1 MQKKRILCTSAALL
15 AAISLIMPNQGYA
28 KAKKPVLS
36 KKKLTMSVG
45 ESKTLKV
52 KNTKKKVKWSSGK
65 KSVASVSKKGRV
77 KAKKKGKAKVIA
89 KIKKKKY
96 ICKVTVKV
104 KKKQTDKSNSGNK
117 STPDTSANTNAN
129 DSTVKSLTNLYI
141 KNVLQNNTD
150 TWILVNTKDSS
161 GVTYSI
167 SYQSIGANVAIT
179 LNGKTV
185 DKTALQKGDSLEIG
199 YTGDLPDARKSWI
212 PHLAYL
218 KATRA

>member
-77 KAKKKGKAKVIA
+77 KAKKKGTAVI
-89 KIKKKKY
+89 
-96 ICKVTVKV
+96 
-104 KKKQTDKSNSGNK
+104 
-117 STPDTSANTNAN
+117 
-129 DSTVKSLTNLYI
+129 
-141 KNVLQNNTD
+141 
-150 TWILVNTKDSS
+150 
-161 GVTYSI
+161 
-167 SYQSIGANVAIT
+167 
-179 LNGKTV
+179 
-185 DKTALQKGDSLEIG
+185 TADVPPKC
-199 YTGDLPDARKSWI
+199 
-212 PHLAYL
+212 
-218 KATRA
+218 